1 MLEAAGLV
9 VLGFVVGGYGTVI
22 GAGGG
27 FILVPLLLFIY
38 PHYQPE
44 EVTSIS
50 LAVVFANATSGS
62 AAYARQRR
70 IDYRT
75 GLLFAVA
82 SAPGVI
88 AGALAVG
95 YLPKRAFSTLFG
107 LMLLGL
113 AAVSLRGPS
122 MTIRAP
128 LRGPGVL
135 MRTMTDLE
143 GEQVVDVG
151 DIPGVDQ
158 HRRLSAPEYRPAR
171 DADRRP
177 ARHAV
182 VLSRGGREEGS
193 VGRERI
199 EVRDRIPGVVDA
211 RIVQRLDYPQYYI
224 EVDQSKAA
232 ALGLGAIPGAQVGAL
247 LAHRIR
253 GRTVLLL
260 LSVAIVALGIRLL
273 LSGLFDV

>member
-1 MLEAAGLV
+1 V

-135 MRTMTDLE
+135 MRTMTDPE
-143 GEQVVDVG
+143 GRQ
-151 DIPGVDQ
+151 
-158 HRRLSAPEYRPAR
+158 YRYAFR
-171 DADRRP
+171 IWQG
-177 ARHAV
+177 V
-182 VLSRGGREEGS
+182 VLSMAVGFISSLFGIGG
-193 VGRERI
+193 
-199 EVRDRIPGVVDA
+199 GVVHVPA
-211 RIVQRLDYPQYYI
+211 MIILLHIPVQYAVATSHFVLAFMSGGGSGVHVLQGTLGG
-224 EVDQSKAA
+224 EQLLKAA

>member
-1 MLEAAGLV
+1 MSLLEAAGLV

-143 GEQVVDVG
+143 GRQ
-151 DIPGVDQ
+151 
-158 HRRLSAPEYRPAR
+158 YRYAFR
-171 DADRRP
+171 IWQG
-177 ARHAV
+177 V
-182 VLSRGGREEGS
+182 VLSMAVGFISSLFGIGG
-193 VGRERI
+193 
-199 EVRDRIPGVVDA
+199 GVVHVPA
-211 RIVQRLDYPQYYI
+211 MIILLHIPVQYAVATSHFVLAFMSGGGSGVHVLQGTLGG
-224 EVDQSKAA
+224 EQLLKAA